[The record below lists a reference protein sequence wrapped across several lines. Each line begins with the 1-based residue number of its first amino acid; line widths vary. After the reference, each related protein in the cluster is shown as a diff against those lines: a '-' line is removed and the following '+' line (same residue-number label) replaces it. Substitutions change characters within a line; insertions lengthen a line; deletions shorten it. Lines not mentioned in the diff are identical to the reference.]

1 MTLTMEVGRFRI
13 ESSAIVGH
21 HGATVARDL
30 LFFLCGDNLN
40 LIGSQT
46 KNLKPFCGRG
56 SNAIAMLSDA
66 ASEDQKIRA
75 TQQRHVRP
83 DGFSYGHGKDI
94 QSQPRF

>member
-1 MTLTMEVGRFRI
+1 MEVGSLGI
-13 ESSAIVGH
+13 ESCAIVGH
-21 HGATVARDL
+21 HRATVARDL

-66 ASEDQKIRA
+66 AGEDEKVDTTEEGYIRTDYLA
-75 TQQRHVRP
+75 
-83 DGFSYGHGKDI
+83 YGNRKYI
-94 QSQPRF
+94 